1 MITFELEAV
10 EIDHCTGCGGIWLDA
25 GELEELF
32 GDRQQAEEVINSFE
46 PDETCAERPRKCP
59 ICSKKMQKIIA
70 ANTEPRLL
78 LDRCRS
84 GDGLW
89 FDRGE
94 LRQIMAQAD
103 LDPDHK
109 VQQLLSDMFGRPDN
123 GRQ

>member
-1 MITFELEAV
+1 MITFELEDV

-25 GELEELF
+25 GELEELL
-32 GDRQQAEEVINSFE
+32 GDRQQAEEVMNSFE
-46 PDETCAERPRKCP
+46 PDRACAERPRKCP
-59 ICSKKMQKIIA
+59 ICSKRMQKIIA
-70 ANTEPRLL
+70 ANTKPRLL

-94 LRQIMAQAD
+94 LRQILAQAN

-109 VQQLLSDMFGRPDN
+109 VQQLLSEMFGRPDN